1 MYEIKAIDEVIDG
14 HELTVYSRDVVN
26 CNILE
31 VSAGTTG
38 FCGGDSGH
46 GCRTY
51 IRIKDQG
58 GTDLRAK
65 VVPSRYSA
73 NNNAAESIEIVL
85 GGDTELETIIEGL
98 EFILQALKDDKEK
111 Q

>member
-1 MYEIKAIDEVIDG
+1 MYEIKATDTVIDG
-14 HELTVYSRDVVN
+14 QGLTVYSREIIN
-26 CNILE
+26 ANILE
-31 VSAGTTG
+31 VAAGTTG

-46 GCRTY
+46 GCRTF
-51 IRIKDQG
+51 IRIRDLG
-58 GTDLRAK
+58 GTDLRAYVK
-65 VVPSRYSA
+65 PSRYA
-73 NNNAAESIEIVL
+73 YDKAEEVEIVL